1 MDFRRAFA
9 YSPLVVVDFCRAR
22 NVDFRGLSC
31 YRSYNGPENVDFR
44 GLYSA
49 CLGVLM
55 AGVVDLCSLKRG
67 LSWTRAS
74 TYITIGFCTPFTCI
88 LDTRHGSGNCL
99 ENTIPNRVPYSDGFL
114 IEPLIGI
121 STLLWYY
128 KPLRDAWQVSM
139 YCIFVICS

>member
-9 YSPLVVVDFCRAR
+9 CSPLVVVDFCRTR
-22 NVDFRGLSC
+22 SVDFRGLSC
-31 YRSYNGPENVDFR
+31 YRSYNGPENVDFS

-55 AGVVDLCSLKRG
+55 AGVVDFCSLKRG
-67 LSWTRAS
+67 LSWTRAN
-74 TYITIGFCTPFTCI
+74 TYITIGFCTPFTCT

-121 STLLWYY
+121 RFLDNS
-128 KPLRDAWQVSM
+128 AM
-139 YCIFVICS
+139 